1 MPYRLIVL
9 GAVAA
14 LLLAGCVNNQ
24 EVAEKNCSGTAGA
37 AHDQCVAKELDR
49 LAKAQQ
55 VPGGGGGGGGGGY

>member
-9 GAVAA
+9 GASAA

-24 EVAEKNCSGTAGA
+24 EVAEKNCNGTTGA

-55 VPGGGGGGGGGGY
+55 APASTGGGGGY